1 MAVPCLILYCTAY
14 ERMGSGGNTRGRDDL
29 LSVCQCPEWTGER
42 LTAPPMEWERT
53 ARQLNLF
60 RSEGSEVRRRDEKRG
75 VLEAVPIKLTAS
87 RESSKDGIWLS
98 RCKAVPSDK
107 MLESYDRKGDR
118 IKGYSK
124 KKQDRMH
131 NNNSQVQSR
140 RHSTAI
146 KLVPHRE
153 AVHSQPSARESSPTR
168 RVGVV
173 TVFPVKYRKLA
184 AFLGWRGDPDQPG
197 PGNAEMAVL

>member
-98 RCKAVPSDK
+98 RCALWGSTVDDLTKQHDGVGCGAKTSD
-107 MLESYDRKGDR
+107 LSPGP
-118 IKGYSK
+118 K
-124 KKQDRMH
+124 KEPYH
-131 NNNSQVQSR
+131 SR
-140 RHSTAI
+140 R
-146 KLVPHRE
+146 
-153 AVHSQPSARESSPTR
+153 
-168 RVGVV
+168 
-173 TVFPVKYRKLA
+173 VF
-184 AFLGWRGDPDQPG
+184 GDDKKR
-197 PGNAEMAVL
+197 